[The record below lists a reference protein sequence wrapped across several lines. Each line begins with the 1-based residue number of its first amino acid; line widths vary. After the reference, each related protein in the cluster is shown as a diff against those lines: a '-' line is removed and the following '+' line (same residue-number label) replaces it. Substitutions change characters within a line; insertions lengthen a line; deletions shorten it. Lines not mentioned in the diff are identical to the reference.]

1 MKKDIQCLGIL
12 TMLGLCM
19 VNSIPTYSQDKHLK
33 LEIIETEPIEPNLV
47 ELVKK
52 EVRYTSNWDVNTSDN
67 TITISY
73 PDAQL
78 LMALMSAEGLNQ
90 GVDGMV
96 KIGNVVLNRVNSP
109 EFPNTIQDVIY
120 QSGQF
125 ECVTNGSIYNAQI
138 TPEVRQALAEI
149 EKNKSN
155 DTEIIAFETSV
166 NGRVLQKY
174 FHYLYTDGEHDF
186 YITKKN

>member
-1 MKKDIQCLGIL
+1 MKRVLSVGIL
-12 TMLGLCM
+12 LGLTS
-19 VNSIPTYSQDKHLK
+19 VLVVGNPTKAEEAPK
-33 LEIIETEPIEPNLV
+33 VAEIIDTVEIEPNAAILAKDLV
-47 ELVKK
+47 RSTRHWE
-52 EVRYTSNWDVNTSDN
+52 EDTNDT
-67 TITISY
+67 TIKISY

-78 LMALMSAEGLNQ
+78 LMMLMSAEGLNQ
-90 GVDGMV
+90 GIGGMV
-96 KIGNVVLNRVNSP
+96 KIGNVVLNRVKSP
-109 EFPNTIQDVIY
+109 DFPNTIQDVIY

-138 TPEVRQALAEI
+138 TPEVRQALCEI

-155 DTEIIAFETSV
+155 DTEIIAFETTV

-186 YITKKN
+186 YIQKKN